1 MDKLT
6 IIKLIGAS
14 IIAMVLLAKFEK
26 DAFTQ
31 NTTDNIKVVKHT
43 RKKQERRKRKKKY
56 HDYID
61 AAWNEIDN

>member
-31 NTTDNIKVVKHT
+31 NTTDNIKVIKHT